1 MGFIRWGARL
11 GDLVEGDKLPNPV
24 LTKALA
30 GAAAGIGAERHYTVL
45 GEDFTVK
52 LDQTPKKWVSS
63 LTDPLEALFSTLY
76 AGSIFHFSE
85 KLQIQRRAED
95 VARALQVFNG
105 EATVLDATLGSIND
119 DISLLA
125 LTDDLDDA
133 KRLQAQITAKTLKAQ
148 RLNRAMENNINA
160 LLYLGR
166 AESDDILLEQL
177 RQANLEDNADDLK
190 VWQSW
195 INDPPT
201 GIVDE
206 DLLGIL
212 NNLADPDDLFGIKQS
227 VNKSKAAT
235 DEIIELLTRTEAFT
249 TQADALLA
257 RGLATDNIDELGKA
271 LKSLGQGS
279 VSSQLLSTQDDLK
292 NVQTTMKNIASASE
306 NARKIGSR
314 ASFAAKT
321 VGRFF
326 FWDTAYWIV
335 TLGID
340 VALNPFLPE
349 DKQRIPYLAD
359 LPIIGGL
366 FDVSDSAGTSVVDL
380 LINWGLGKVI
390 DWFVP
395 DTVAQ
400 SFYEL
405 LYSSVDAEDL
415 GVWYLAVLTFFYD
428 FDIDLIIPDLTFQ
441 LPDLVVSQEF
451 KLPVGSIETL
461 DILAVATVACVGK
474 IVFNGWIRPAWTAL
488 QSTVARTT

>member
-11 GDLVEGDKLPNPV
+11 KDLAEGDKLPNPV
-24 LTKALA
+24 ITKALA

-52 LDQTPKKWVSS
+52 LDQKPKDWVKSGAITAETI
-63 LTDPLEALFSTLY
+63 LSTLY

-85 KLQIQRRAED
+85 RLQIQRRAEN
-95 VARALQVFNG
+95 VARALQVFNQ
-105 EATVLDATLGSIND
+105 EATVIDATVASIND
-119 DISLLA
+119 DINRLMDVA
-125 LTDDLDDA
+125 DVDDA
-133 KRLQAQITAKTLKAQ
+133 KRIQSQITAKTLKVQ

-160 LLYLGR
+160 LLYLGN
-166 AESDDILLEQL
+166 AQSDDILLEQL

-201 GIVDE
+201 GIVDDE
-206 DLLGIL
+206 LLGTL

-235 DEIIELLTRTEAFT
+235 DEILQLLTRTEAFNA
-249 TQADALLA
+249 QLDNILA
-257 RGLATDNIDELGKA
+257 RPPQNIEDLGQA
-271 LKSLGQGS
+271 LKRLDQGA
-279 VSSQLLSTQDDLK
+279 VNTQLLRTQDDLK

-306 NARKIGSR
+306 KARKIGGR
-314 ASFAAKT
+314 AAFAAKT

-366 FDVSDSAGTSVVDL
+366 FDVSESAGTSVVDL

-405 LYSSVDAEDL
+405 LYSAVDEEDL
-415 GVWYLAVLTFFYD
+415 AVWYFAVLSWFYE
-428 FDIDLIIPDLTFQ
+428 FEIDLLIPDLEIE
-441 LPDLVVSQEF
+441 LPDFVVSQEVS
-451 KLPVGSIETL
+451 LPIPDIEPL
-461 DILAVATVACVGK
+461 DILAVATVACVAK